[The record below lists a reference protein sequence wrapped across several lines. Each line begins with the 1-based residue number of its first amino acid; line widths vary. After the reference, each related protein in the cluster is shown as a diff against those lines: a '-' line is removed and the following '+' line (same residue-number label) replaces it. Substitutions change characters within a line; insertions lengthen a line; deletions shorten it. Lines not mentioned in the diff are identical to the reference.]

1 MLVRFSGLLM
11 LLLAATA
18 WAAKSGDL
26 RLLEAVKSGDRN
38 AALALLADN
47 TDVNA
52 PEPDGTTPLHWAVH
66 QNDLDL
72 VQRLLHAGAQVNVKN
87 DYGVTPFTEAAV
99 RSNTAILESLLKAG
113 ANVNATNEDGQS
125 ALMIV
130 ARTGNVGAAQLL
142 LSHGAKIN
150 AAESWRGQTALMW
163 AAAEDQPAMVKELAS
178 HGADLNA
185 RSKVNDWDRQVTAEH
200 RAKYMPVGGW
210 TALLFAARQ
219 GHLDCAKA
227 LVEAGA
233 DKDLQDPDGVSPM
246 VMAIVNG
253 HYNVAAYLAQQ
264 GADVN
269 LADRWGRT
277 GLWAAVDMHTLPHS
291 GRPDPIESE
300 SVNSTD
306 LLKVLL
312 AHDADVNVQLV
323 TFPPYRS
330 MSDRGGDGI
339 LGIGATPLLRA
350 AKAGDTVGMRML
362 LAKGADPNLASNA
375 GMTPLLAAAGVGS
388 RSNDTRGRYRTE
400 AEAIESI
407 RLLLASGANI
417 NAEDARGQ
425 TALHGA
431 AFSGWNQLV
440 QYLAD
445 HGAKLDAKDKRGMTP
460 IDSAMGRAGGNGF
473 GGHKIEVHQD
483 TAALLQ
489 KLIASAGTSQ
499 GEHN

>member
-1 MLVRFSGLLM
+1 
-11 LLLAATA
+11 
-18 WAAKSGDL
+18 
-26 RLLEAVKSGDRN
+26 
-38 AALALLADN
+38 
-47 TDVNA
+47 
-52 PEPDGTTPLHWAVH
+52 
-66 QNDLDL
+66 
-72 VQRLLHAGAQVNVKN
+72 
-87 DYGVTPFTEAAV
+87 
-99 RSNTAILESLLKAG
+99 
-113 ANVNATNEDGQS
+113 
-125 ALMIV
+125 
-130 ARTGNVGAAQLL
+130 
-142 LSHGAKIN
+142 
-150 AAESWRGQTALMW
+150 MW
-163 AAAEDQPAMVKELAS
+163 AAAEGQASMVKELAS
-178 HGADLNA
+178 RGADLNA
-185 RSKVNDWDRQVTAEH
+185 RSKVNNWDRQVTAEH

-219 GHLDCAKA
+219 GHLDCAQA

-233 DKDLQDPDGVSPM
+233 DKDLQDPDGVTPM

-253 HYNVAAYLAQQ
+253 HYDIAAYLAVK

-300 SVNSTD
+300 TLSSTD

-312 AHDADVNVQLV
+312 AHGADVNVELV

-350 AKAGDTVGMRML
+350 AKAGDLVGVRML
-362 LAKGADPNLASNA
+362 LANGADPNLATKA

-388 RSNDTRGRYRTE
+388 RSNDTRGRYKTE

-407 RLLLASGANI
+407 RMLLSAGADI
-417 NAEDARGQ
+417 NAAEARGQ

-440 QYLAD
+440 QFLAE
-445 HGAKLDAKDKRGMTP
+445 HGARLDAKDKRGITP

-473 GGHKIEVHQD
+473 GGQQIEVHED
-483 TAALLQ
+483 TAALLK
-489 KLIASAGTSQ
+489 KLMDNAGTPSSQ
-499 GEHN
+499 SERN